1 MSKFYPPEEYAALS
15 CLSVGAGSGGSVS
28 MLARATVI
36 DYWGNVIFDSFVE
49 PTEKVTNY
57 KTTSTGIEEHHLHGS
72 ESKPFKVVQ
81 AEVAD
86 IIKDRI
92 IIGYSLWTDL
102 AVLGIR
108 HIAKNTRDIAL
119 FVPFREAL
127 NQHNGQVRITKPIHA
142 KDMPLI
148 MYATLDSGASN
159 TCYRPVVIANIQPLI
174 YIDPVQAE
182 NARASLDIFRSVEGT
197 WETLI
202 FNDEWPCALPPP
214 GFAQYFI

>member
-15 CLSVGAGSGGSVS
+15 CLSVGAGSGGSVN

-92 IIGYSLWTDL
+92 VIGYSLWTDL

-127 NQHNGQVRITKPIHA
+127 NQHSGQTLGLPTLVWGLMNRHA
-142 KDMPLI
+142 Q
-148 MYATLDSGASN
+148 TGFSN
-159 TCYRPVVIANIQPLI
+159 S
-174 YIDPVQAE
+174 IDPVQAE